1 MKIVKISKFLK
12 KVFSINKFAKYKKSK
27 ISIHPDSK
35 IGKFTTVGFG
45 TRITGSAFIDSKQE
59 SPVSIGKYCAIAHNL
74 RIRSRNHYTGYINLQ
89 CNFQNK
95 HEFPS
100 LYTTKGSIV
109 IANNVWIGDN
119 VIILSGVKVGDGAVI
134 GAGSVVTKDI
144 PPYSIAVGNPTRV
157 VKKRFKEEI
166 IEQLIHVKWWDWSE
180 DKIQRNRAFFE
191 TNFQNQHQDTSFDL
205 HELIVE

>member
-1 MKIVKISKFLK
+1 
-12 KVFSINKFAKYKKSK
+12 
-27 ISIHPDSK
+27 HPDSN
-35 IGKFTTVGFG
+35 IGEFTTIGYETYING
-45 TRITGSAFIDSKQE
+45 PTLIDSNKDA
-59 SPVSIGKYCAIAHNL
+59 PVRIGKYCAIAHNL

-95 HEFPS
+95 HEVPS

-119 VIILSGVKVGDGAVI
+119 VIILSGVKVGDEAVI

-205 HELIVE
+205 HKLIVE